1 MASDMWD
8 AARQLQGAS
17 FYASAAT
24 ATGGELQEYL
34 LKSTYGRELDA
45 STVRGI
51 LERLRQLQK
60 ERDGG

>member
-34 LKSTYGRELDA
+34 LKSTYWREPTD
-45 STVRGI
+45 R
-51 LERLRQLQK
+51 RQEQRAIRHGSSL
-60 ERDGG
+60 G